1 MISYFRMVYSGMHP
15 YGTVGGGKASKIF
28 AMKSHK
34 EIDFPETQFSES
46 VSNGV
51 VQTMK
56 TTLRK
61 DPRERAN
68 ASELLTMDFLAG
80 PLFEKF

>member
-1 MISYFRMVYSGMHP
+1 MVYSGMHP